1 MVLVEKLFFNV
12 MLVMFPI
19 LIYFVYKCYNQV
31 FIKKYNF
38 LLLGF
43 TLFSSIY
50 LCLKHGGVDSNN
62 IILLFCNI
70 PIIIAYVKKEGS
82 IGIILSLIVILYY
95 YFYSD
100 YNVYIILIKY
110 FIYTSIYYY
119 LKNKVDTDSFIKII
133 FVIQAFFLS
142 FEYFFVNHTESIAH
156 VLKLQILVL
165 TIYIMTIIVLY
176 LLNLADKITTLY
188 SEIKLLEKEKKIK
201 ESLFKIT
208 HEIKNPIA
216 VCKGYLDMLDVND
229 KNKIN
234 RYIPII
240 REEIDRSLNIME
252 DFMQFS
258 KIKLDNE
265 IVDINLLL
273 DDVYDNFK
281 ILNKLK
287 NIELEYVENNDEI
300 YVNGDYN
307 KLKQV
312 LINLIKNSAEA
323 IKNKGKIIIKSD
335 NNSREFKIL
344 IIDNG
349 CGMSEE
355 TLSKIKEIF
364 YTTKEKGSGI
374 GVSLSNEIIRAH
386 GGKLE
391 YNSELGKGTVVKIT
405 LPILKNV
412 Y

>member
-1 MVLVEKLFFNV
+1 MVLVEELIFNI
-12 MLVMFPI
+12 MLIMFPI

-43 TLFSSIY
+43 TLFSSVY
-50 LCLKHGGVDSNN
+50 LCLKYGGVYSNN
-62 IILLFCNI
+62 VILLFCNI
-70 PIIIAYVKKEGS
+70 PIIIAYIKKEGN
-82 IGIILSLIVILYY
+82 IGIVLSLVVVLYC
-95 YFYSD
+95 YFNFD
-100 YNVYIILIKY
+100 YNIYVLLIKY
-110 FIYTSIYYY
+110 FAYAFIYYY
-119 LKNKVDTDSFIKII
+119 LKNKVDGGNFIKII
-133 FVIQAFFLS
+133 FIIQAFFLS
-142 FEYFFVNHTESIAH
+142 FEYFFVNSTENIMT
-156 VLKLQILVL
+156 VINLLVLVL
-165 TIYIMTIIVLY
+165 TIYIITIIVLY

-188 SEIKLLEKEKKIK
+188 SEIKVLEKEKRIK

-208 HEIKNPIA
+208 HEVKNPIA

-229 KNKIN
+229 KDKIN

-240 REEIDRSLNIME
+240 REEIDRSLNIMT

-258 KIKLDNE
+258 KIKLDKE

-287 NIELEYVENNDEI
+287 NIELEYIESDKEI
-300 YVNGDYN
+300 YINGDYN
-307 KLKQV
+307 RLKQV

-323 IKNKGKIIIKSD
+323 IKDKGKIVIKSD

-374 GVSLSNEIIRAH
+374 GVSLSNEIIKSH

-391 YNSELGKGTVVKIT
+391 YDSTLGEGTTVKIT

>member
-1 MVLVEKLFFNV
+1 MVLVEELIFNI

-19 LIYFVYKCYNQV
+19 LVYFVYKCYNQV

-43 TLFSSIY
+43 TLFSSVY
-50 LCLKHGGVDSNN
+50 LSLKYGGVSTNN
-62 IILLFCNI
+62 IMLLFCNI
-70 PIIIAYVKKEGS
+70 PIIIAYIKKEEILGLL
-82 IGIILSLIVILYY
+82 LSLVVILYC
-95 YFYSD
+95 YFNFD
-100 YNVYIILIKY
+100 YNIYVLLIKY
-110 FIYTSIYYY
+110 SVYAIIYYY
-119 LKNKVDTDSFIKII
+119 LKTKVDKSNFLKII
-133 FVIQAFFLS
+133 FVVQGFFLS
-142 FEYFFVNHTESIAH
+142 FEYFFVNNAEDLVVII
-156 VLKLQILVL
+156 KLLFLVIIVY
-165 TIYIMTIIVLY
+165 TITIIILY
-176 LLNLADKITTLY
+176 LLNLGDKITTLY
-188 SEIKLLEKEKKIK
+188 SEIKILEKEKKIK

-240 REEIDRSLNIME
+240 REEIDRSLNIMT

-258 KIKLDNE
+258 KIKLDKE

-287 NIELEYVENNDEI
+287 NIELKYIESNEEI
-300 YVNGDYN
+300 YINGDYN
-307 KLKQV
+307 RLKQV

-323 IKNKGKIIIKSD
+323 IKSKGKIIIKSE
-335 NNSREFKIL
+335 NNSKEFKIL

-349 CGMSEE
+349 CGMSKE

-374 GVSLSNEIIRAH
+374 GVSLSNEIIKAH
-386 GGKLE
+386 GGSLE
-391 YNSELGKGTVVKIT
+391 YDSELGEGTIAKIT

-412 Y
+412 C